1 MNLTPTELE
10 RLTIFNAAELARR
23 YRSKGIRLSQP
34 EAVALICDEVMTAAR
49 QDMNHPDLVA
59 LAGSL
64 LTTKDV
70 QPGVRAM
77 VSVVSFEVGMAEGTK
92 LVTAFDPIRPAADA
106 ADDGVVPGEIIAADG
121 EIEVNAARDAIEIEV
136 LNTGDRAI
144 QARSHAH
151 FFEVNRALR
160 FDRAAAFGM
169 RLDTPS
175 GVGARFDPGVAKT
188 IRLVRMAGTGEVYGQ
203 GGLTNGDTN
212 DADVK
217 ARAIAA
223 ARANG
228 YLGA

>member
-10 RLTIFNAAELARR
+10 RLTIFHAAELARR

-92 LVTAFDPIRPAADA
+92 LITAFDPIRPAADA